1 MTAPPPA
8 ELHVAAGVIENEI
21 GQVLI
26 AQRTAG
32 RELAGAWEFPG
43 GKVAAGESALEA
55 LRRELAEEL
64 GVTVLEAAPLV
75 DYRHAYPQR
84 VVRLDVWRV
93 LRYAGEPR
101 ALEGQPL
108 RWESLGNLLDVGLL
122 PADRPIVEALASLRR

>member
-122 PADRPIVEALASLRR
+122 PADRPIVEALESLRR

>member
-1 MTAPPPA
+1 VKPA
-8 ELHVAAGVIENEI
+8 GELHVAAGVIENDA
-21 GQVLI
+21 GLVLI

-43 GKVAAGESALEA
+43 GKVAPGEDARQALD
-55 LRRELAEEL
+55 RELMEEL
-64 GVTVLEAAPLV
+64 GITVLEAQPLL

-108 RWESLGNLLDVGLL
+108 RWEAPANLLAVGLL
-122 PADRPIVEALASLRR
+122 EADRPIVDALATLRR

>member
-1 MTAPPPA
+1 VTAPPPA
-8 ELHVAAGVIENEI
+8 ELHVAAGVIENEL

-43 GKVAAGESALEA
+43 GKVAPGESALEA
-55 LRRELAEEL
+55 LRRELTEEL

-75 DYRHAYPQR
+75 DYRHAYPGR

-93 LRYAGEPR
+93 LRFAGEPR

-108 RWESLGNLLDVGLL
+108 RWESLGNLPGTGLL
-122 PADRPIVEALASLRR
+122 PADLPIVAALEALRR